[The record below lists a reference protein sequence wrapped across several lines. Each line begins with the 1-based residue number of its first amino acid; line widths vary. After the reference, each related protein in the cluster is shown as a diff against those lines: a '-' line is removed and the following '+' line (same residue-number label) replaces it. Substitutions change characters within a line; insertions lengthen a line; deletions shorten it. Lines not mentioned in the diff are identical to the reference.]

1 MKLDSIKTDRL
12 LLMPVTLE
20 ITRLLLNGKINEI
33 DKFGVK
39 VGEKWPGADIF
50 HILPIVNKEL
60 ERYKY
65 PTGFEIWMIIKK
77 DSMEVI
83 GDIGFHGQPDDSGE
97 VEIGYGLIEEERRKG
112 YTLEALKAMIN
123 WAAKQDNVK
132 SVIADCL
139 IENIASSCILGKV
152 GLKEIKRDS
161 KMIYYKLTI
170 NKTIR
175 MVTQLD
181 SASILE
187 IYSPFIKDS
196 IITFECK
203 LPTVVEF
210 RKRIIEVTKKYPW
223 LVYEVNGKIIGYAY
237 ASQYNK
243 RQAYDWSVDYSIYID
258 PDFHRRG
265 IANALYFALTQLL
278 KLQGYNNAYAGITLP
293 NSKSKS
299 FHEAFGF
306 RNVGVYH
313 NVGYKLNG
321 WRDVLWMEY
330 TIAEHSSQP
339 LHPKLINFIQNPI
352 KFNEIVCNALK
363 IIKY

>member
-1 MKLDSIKTDRL
+1 MKLDNIKTDRL

-20 ITRLLLNGKINEI
+20 ITRLLLNGKIDEI
-33 DKFGVK
+33 EKLGVK
-39 VGEKWPGADIF
+39 IGGKWPGTDIF
-50 HILPIVNKEL
+50 HILPIINKEL
-60 ERYKY
+60 ERYKCS
-65 PTGFEIWMIIKK
+65 TGFEIWMIIKK
-77 DSMEVI
+77 ESMVVI

-112 YTLEALKAMIN
+112 YTFEALKAMIN
-123 WAAKQDNVK
+123 WAAKQKNVK

-139 IENIASSCILGKV
+139 IENIASSCILSKM
-152 GLKEIKRDS
+152 KFEEIKRGS

-175 MVTQLD
+175 MATHLD
-181 SASILE
+181 SFSILE

-196 IITFECK
+196 TVTFECK
-203 LPTVVEF
+203 LPTVAEF

-223 LVYEVNGKIIGYAY
+223 LVCEVNGEIIGYAY

-243 RQAYDWSVDYSIYID
+243 RQAYDWSVDYSIYIK

-265 IANALYFALTQLL
+265 IANALYFGLTQLL
-278 KLQGYNNAYAGITLP
+278 KLQGYNNAYVGITLP

-306 RNVGVYH
+306 KNVGVYH

-330 TIAEHSSQP
+330 AIAKHSSQP
-339 LHPKLINFIQNPI
+339 LNPKMINEIKNST
-352 KFNEIVCNALK
+352 KFNEIVGNALK
-363 IIKY
+363 MIKY